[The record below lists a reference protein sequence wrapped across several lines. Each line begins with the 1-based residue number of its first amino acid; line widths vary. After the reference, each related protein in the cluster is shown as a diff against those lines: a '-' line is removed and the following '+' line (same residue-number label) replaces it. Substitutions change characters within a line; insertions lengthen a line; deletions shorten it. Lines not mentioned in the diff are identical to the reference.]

1 MELESEIPETTANPE
16 PVAGCC
22 APPCSLDLRLA
33 DNMEV
38 MKTFDDNHFDL
49 AIVDP
54 PYGIN
59 AGNVFGGEKRKSG
72 KGAAMKTAHKQK
84 DWDMEPPPSEYFTE
98 LFRVSKHQIIWGA
111 NHFMEKVMRG
121 SPSWIVWDKD
131 NGSTKFADA
140 ELAYTSHDSA
150 CRIFKWTWNGMIQG
164 DMANKESKIH
174 PTQKP
179 IQLYKWL
186 LKNYA
191 KPGDKILDTHMGSGS
206 IAIACHYSGNPLV
219 ACEID
224 KDYYTAALERIERET
239 RQLDFFTENDQGM
252 AAPPKTA
259 DTTKTDQTI

>member
-1 MELESEIPETTANPE
+1 MELESEIPQITAEPE

-54 PYGIN
+54 PYGI
-59 AGNVFGGEKRKSG
+59 GESGGADRRGKSKHERKSWDEE
-72 KGAAMKTAHKQK
+72 TPCQK
-84 DWDMEPPPSEYFTE
+84 YFDE
-98 LFRVSKHQIIWGA
+98 LQRVSKNRIVWGA
-111 NHFMEKVMRG
+111 NYMIDKIKSNTMGWVC
-121 SPSWIVWDKD
+121 WDKKLD
-131 NGSTKFADA
+131 NSDFSDF
-140 ELAYTSHDSA
+140 ELAYTSFNRGA
-150 CRIFKWTWNGMIQG
+150 KIFRHSKNGGSRTAAALADI
-164 DMANKESKIH
+164 IH

-179 IQLYKWL
+179 VQLYKWL

-239 RQLDFFTENDQGM
+239 RQLDFFTEN
-252 AAPPKTA
+252 A
-259 DTTKTDQTI
+259 